1 MGSRSAEKRWEE
13 AGNWLGESH
22 SCRLLLGGLWGPLD
36 TISPSAHHR
45 DVPANSGEVQG
56 ICSPLPG
63 GTCERRNGPWRESS
77 ADLQPPDRWGC
88 AQPGSGATGGPE
100 AVGVQGLCSH
110 GSREPAAGL
119 LPLVL
124 QPVVFS
130 LS

>member
-63 GTCERRNGPWRESS
+63 GTCEQRNGPWRESS

-88 AQPGSGATGGPE
+88 AQPGSGE
-100 AVGVQGLCSH
+100 DSFWVQW
-110 GSREPAAGL
+110 GSRSQQVRCVCGKVGWGHA
-119 LPLVL
+119 
-124 QPVVFS
+124 
-130 LS
+130 